1 MASPVRWPPVDDVPG
16 PGGVD
21 ADRDD
26 VVDGVVGGVLYRVA
40 AEPAGPAQVPH
51 RPLPCSL
58 QSPPA
63 PPGGLVRI
71 AHVSPNDEA
80 PLVGGADLG
89 KDSPNT
95 VQTLLG
101 SCAMRK
107 GGKRSVHIFAGILH

>member
-1 MASPVRWPPVDDVPG
+1 MPVRRSPVAHIPS
-16 PGGVD
+16 PGGVH
-21 ADRDD
+21 ADGDD
-26 VVDGVVGGVLYRVA
+26 VVDAEVLGPLDRMA
-40 AEPAGPAQVPH
+40 AEPAGPAEVAH

-58 QSPPA
+58 QPPAA

-71 AHVSPNDEA
+71 AHRSPNDEA